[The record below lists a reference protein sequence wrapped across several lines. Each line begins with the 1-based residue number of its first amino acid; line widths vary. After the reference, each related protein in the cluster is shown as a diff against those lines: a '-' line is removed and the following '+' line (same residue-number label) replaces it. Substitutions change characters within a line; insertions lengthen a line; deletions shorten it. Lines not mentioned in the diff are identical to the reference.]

1 MAEGKPI
8 WHLLRD
14 LKERYIALSNEER
27 KSEVGVTMLQRLKEL
42 SEELKEKESE
52 IAIFYTDRNKYTI
65 PNILPWQRKEK
76 AL

>member
-27 KSEVGVTMLQRLKEL
+27 KSEVGVAMLQRLKEL
-42 SEELKEKESE
+42 SEELEKQESN
-52 IAIFYTDRNKYTI
+52 IAIFFINRNKYTI
-65 PNILPWQRKEK
+65 PLWQRKEK
-76 AL
+76 R

>member
-1 MAEGKPI
+1 MAEGKKI
-8 WHLLRD
+8 WQLLRD

-27 KSEVGVTMLQRLKEL
+27 KSEVGVAMLQRLKEL